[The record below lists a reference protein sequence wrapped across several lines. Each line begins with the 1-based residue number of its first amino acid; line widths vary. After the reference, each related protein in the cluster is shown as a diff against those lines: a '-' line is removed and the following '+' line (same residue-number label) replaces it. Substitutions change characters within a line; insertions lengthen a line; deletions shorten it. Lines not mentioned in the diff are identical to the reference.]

1 MFKLIALCSLLSFS
15 AHANLQDTPPHIGP
29 EGLQFSKIHIY
40 KIEKLIENQLSQKE
54 LNADE
59 ATELKQIEMILVAGK
74 KASKWIE
81 IVNNKREPGKKLDL
95 SSPTKSGGIPI
106 TAPQKSS
113 TEIMVKRYEDFLTSQ
128 PAVITDVIKSNQDL
142 PEVAPLSD
150 AEFVTS
156 LRILDRIYQSTIR
169 WAGSRSWLSWY
180 INRSIFDMRGF
191 IFLRDTPDL
200 EVVLK
205 TYPTMSAEEKLKYN
219 SWLLG
224 ICRNGD
230 FDSSDCRTELTN
242 SIKRNNLYGFYTRFN
257 KYGQSMYDLFFT
269 VKKTRKEMFWN
280 PERTVLHAPFLTP
293 DQPSVQSWLKENV
306 EDEWKGTDFQLQIDF
321 KKTTQDIPKIEFK
334 EGVTAHVNGIAGNTI
349 TMEAEYPIETK
360 DQKWT
365 IRHEYGHVLG
375 FEDCYLEFYDTNE
388 KAMIYYEIDV
398 DNLMCS
404 RNGHLNSSHIEQLQ
418 KMYK

>member
-1 MFKLIALCSLLSFS
+1 
-15 AHANLQDTPPHIGP
+15 
-29 EGLQFSKIHIY
+29 
-40 KIEKLIENQLSQKE
+40 
-54 LNADE
+54 
-59 ATELKQIEMILVAGK
+59 
-74 KASKWIE
+74 
-81 IVNNKREPGKKLDL
+81 
-95 SSPTKSGGIPI
+95 
-106 TAPQKSS
+106 
-113 TEIMVKRYEDFLTSQ
+113 
-128 PAVITDVIKSNQDL
+128 
-142 PEVAPLSD
+142 
-150 AEFVTS
+150 
-156 LRILDRIYQSTIR
+156 
-169 WAGSRSWLSWY
+169 
-180 INRSIFDMRGF
+180 
-191 IFLRDTPDL
+191 
-200 EVVLK
+200 
-205 TYPTMSAEEKLKYN
+205 
-219 SWLLG
+219 
-224 ICRNGD
+224 
-230 FDSSDCRTELTN
+230 
-242 SIKRNNLYGFYTRFN
+242 
-257 KYGQSMYDLFFT
+257 
-269 VKKTRKEMFWN
+269 MFWN